1 MEGKLI
7 HNSAMEV
14 GRNVPATVK
23 KSLIDS
29 LHWLHIGAHT
39 SFPQFLCG
47 NNIENVPARKFPF
60 SESVHVKCRFKMN
73 TRYI

>member
-47 NNIENVPARKFPF
+47 NNIENVPA
-60 SESVHVKCRFKMN
+60 SL
-73 TRYI
+73 